1 MPQYNPTQE
10 QQAIALMAGVSDY
23 LTQLINYNASNYKT
37 GILLAQDPE
46 LMSDLV
52 DYYRVQDMCFTY
64 LVDSS
69 ERYLPHKLE
78 DLDSD
83 QIDQFL
89 SKKDP
94 QDVFN
99 FFNQENII
107 QDFTLA
113 NEFSQKDAFNKD
125 PKFKSQ
131 YQQFIQ

>member
-46 LMSDLV
+46 LMSNLV
-52 DYYRVQDMCFTY
+52 DYYRVQDMCFTH

-83 QIDQFL
+83 QIDRFL
-89 SKKDP
+89 SQKDP

-107 QDFTLA
+107 QDFTLV
-113 NEFSQKDAFNKD
+113 NELGQKDAFDKD
-125 PKFKSQ
+125 PNFKSQ